1 MRTTIDL
8 DDVLLQRLRDTAHR
22 EGVPF
27 KALLHRVILRG
38 LELPRPES
46 HVPYRT
52 PSFSMGQVREGIDL
66 VKARWI
72 ADDLENEEIIRKMA
86 EGR

>member
-8 DDVLLQRLRDTAHR
+8 DDALLGRLRDEAHR
-22 EGVPF
+22 EGIPF
-27 KALLHRVILRG
+27 RALLHRVILRG
-38 LELPRPES
+38 LEPSAPAPAF
-46 HVPYRT
+46 VYKT
-52 PSFSMGQVREGIDL
+52 PALQLGAVREGIDL

-72 ADDLENEEIIRKMA
+72 ADDLEDEEIIRKMT